1 MASKMKK
8 LALLSIAVSQ
18 GQTITNSKVSSKK
31 KREYLKEMNRISKQN
46 QRKDALNI
54 LKKYRRTRTKR

>member
-8 LALLSIAVSQ
+8 LALLSLAVSQ

-31 KREYLKEMNRISKQN
+31 KREYLKEMNRLSKKN
-46 QRKDALNI
+46 QHKDALNL
-54 LKKYRRTRTKR
+54 LKKYRRTKSKR

>member
-1 MASKMKK
+1 MKK